1 MGNFSKFLI
10 SSIAI
15 DDTFLTPVNYLGAF
29 TNLFGKVGELIGGN
43 EQTIKLYNAIVSFNQ
58 DPVNK
63 FREIL
68 TIINKYDSIREFLVK
83 NKIVNPYEM
92 KVFDAVYEH
101 VFNGSNSLFNIEASY
116 NKTHGL
122 TNRYPLVESLAA

>member
-1 MGNFSKFLI
+1 
-10 SSIAI
+10 
-15 DDTFLTPVNYLGAF
+15 
-29 TNLFGKVGELIGGN
+29 
-43 EQTIKLYNAIVSFNQ
+43 
-58 DPVNK
+58 
-63 FREIL
+63 
-68 TIINKYDSIREFLVK
+68 
-83 NKIVNPYEM
+83 M